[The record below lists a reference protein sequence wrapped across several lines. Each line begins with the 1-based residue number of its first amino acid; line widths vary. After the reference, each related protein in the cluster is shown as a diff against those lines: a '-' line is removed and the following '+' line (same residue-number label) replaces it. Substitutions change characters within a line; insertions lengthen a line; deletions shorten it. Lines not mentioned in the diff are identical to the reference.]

1 MYSQNR
7 EDYFE
12 EFFTE
17 ISSILEDICQSGFH
31 TVHDSTLQELEEKA
45 DTAAQC
51 GMKHLSELLDGL
63 REELFSNRHR
73 ISAAKSADSLSAKY
87 YTKLVEYTKLGMEKT
102 AYDRGKN
109 YYINENGGSKQP

>member
-1 MYSQNR
+1 MFSENK
-7 EDYFE
+7 EAYFE
-12 EFFTE
+12 EFFAD

-102 AYDRGKN
+102 VYDRGKN
-109 YYINENGGSKQP
+109 YYINENGGSKQL

>member
-1 MYSQNR
+1 MYPQNR

-17 ISSILEDICQSGFH
+17 IDSILEDLCQSGFH

-51 GMKHLSELLDGL
+51 GMKHLSELLGGL
-63 REELFSNRHR
+63 RKELFNNRHR
-73 ISAAKSADSLSAKY
+73 ISAAKSADSLSSKY
-87 YTKLVEYTKLGMEKT
+87 FTKLIEYTKLGMEKT

-109 YYINENGGSKQP
+109 YYIN